1 MHEATPVTRGRRFAF
16 LPFLYDEPAARRRE
30 ANNARLADPS
40 KHYRAEPEPR
50 DDAAT

>member
-1 MHEATPVTRGRRFAF
+1 VTRGQRFAF

-40 KHYRAEPEPR
+40 KHYRADPAGGS
-50 DDAAT
+50 DAEA